1 MTTTRTPQSMTNVA
15 KQTVVLAL
23 MGMLLAGV
31 EIYFLVSAVLY
42 RGPSMSVLP
51 GQIAKVLAIAV
62 LIWVVF
68 LIGQGRGESKIRT
81 ELDTDK
87 TKLDRARKQM
97 NESANPFEPKRFA
110 RVLLVN
116 AVLIFAMNIY
126 WDWNFALLI
135 GLAILVVT
143 LVTGYL
149 TRLSVKMFARE
160 RVERAAAGQGGV
172 R

>member
-62 LIWVVF
+62 L
-68 LIGQGRGESKIRT
+68 
-81 ELDTDK
+81 
-87 TKLDRARKQM
+87 
-97 NESANPFEPKRFA
+97 
-110 RVLLVN
+110 
-116 AVLIFAMNIY
+116 
-126 WDWNFALLI
+126 
-135 GLAILVVT
+135 
-143 LVTGYL
+143 
-149 TRLSVKMFARE
+149 KMFARE